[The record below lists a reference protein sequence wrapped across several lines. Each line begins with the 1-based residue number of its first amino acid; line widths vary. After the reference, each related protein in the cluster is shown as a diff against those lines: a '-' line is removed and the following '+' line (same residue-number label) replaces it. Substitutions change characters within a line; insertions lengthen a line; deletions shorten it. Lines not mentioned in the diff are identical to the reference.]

1 MTKHLTHTLWL
12 ALGLMFS
19 TSGTASAQSLQ
30 EGTPLFEELTE
41 WFTNRLNIIAATPDN
56 GFSSMPEAFTKKLS
70 SGEVNPARRLAWK
83 AWQMANCNLKEDKL
97 GDAAPYT
104 SITMASLW
112 NIPASLEPQ
121 AQLCY
126 LYGTKGEEPANGLR
140 PLYLYL
146 HGSGPRDQEW
156 RTGVQLCYQFDDA
169 PSTYFIPR
177 IPNEGNYYRW
187 WQKGKLFAWEKLFRL
202 SMASGKIDPARIY
215 LLGISEGGYGSQ
227 RLASYYADYLAGA
240 GPMAGGEPL
249 KNAPAENCRYVGFS
263 LLTGAK
269 DYGFHR
275 DRLTRYTAEA
285 FDSLEAMHP
294 KSYLHRVQL
303 VEGRGHAIDY
313 SQTTPWLKH
322 FSRLAHPTE
331 VSWERFDL
339 DGVYR
344 KGFYNLCVEEPSVP
358 DGSEK
363 RVRYEMEIHD
373 NVVMLD
379 VMEVTYRT
387 LEVDSQLGI
396 ELKFDRTYAPAH
408 SGKVRLYFDF
418 DMIDFSRP
426 IQVVVN
432 GRTAYKGKLAPTMES
447 MMNSLALFY
456 DPMRIFPASVVVD
469 VE

>member
-1 MTKHLTHTLWL
+1 
-12 ALGLMFS
+12 
-19 TSGTASAQSLQ
+19 
-30 EGTPLFEELTE
+30 
-41 WFTNRLNIIAATPDN
+41 
-56 GFSSMPEAFTKKLS
+56 
-70 SGEVNPARRLAWK
+70 
-83 AWQMANCNLKEDKL
+83 
-97 GDAAPYT
+97 
-104 SITMASLW
+104 
-112 NIPASLEPQ
+112 
-121 AQLCY
+121 
-126 LYGTKGEEPANGLR
+126 
-140 PLYLYL
+140 
-146 HGSGPRDQEW
+146 
-156 RTGVQLCYQFDDA
+156 
-169 PSTYFIPR
+169 
-177 IPNEGNYYRW
+177 
-187 WQKGKLFAWEKLFRL
+187 
-202 SMASGKIDPARIY
+202 
-215 LLGISEGGYGSQ
+215 
-227 RLASYYADYLAGA
+227 
-240 GPMAGGEPL
+240 
-249 KNAPAENCRYVGFS
+249 
-263 LLTGAK
+263 
-269 DYGFHR
+269 
-275 DRLTRYTAEA
+275 
-285 FDSLEAMHP
+285 
-294 KSYLHRVQL
+294 

-387 LEVDSQLGI
+387 LEIDSQLGI

-432 GRTAYKGKLAPTMES
+432 GRTAYKGKLVPTMES
-447 MMNSLALFY
+447 MMNSLSLFY